1 MNVAE
6 LLARPHAWMAGGE
19 SDPVVVSSRVRLARN
34 LEEAAFP
41 DWAGEEE
48 RVRVWERLRA
58 ALVPLPV
65 LDGPVTAANEE
76 LSDLERALLF
86 ERHLVSRE
94 HAARGRGSGVML
106 RADESVAVMVNEED
120 HLRMQALGPGLDLQ
134 RTWQR
139 INEVD
144 DQVEGV
150 VPYAFSPRLGYLT
163 ACPSNVGTGL
173 RASAMLHLPGL
184 VLMDDME
191 AVVRGV
197 HKIGLAVRGLWG
209 EGTEAHGNLFQI
221 SNQMTLGEKEEEI
234 VRNLEQVVLEIA
246 EHERNAR
253 LRLLEQRETLLR
265 DQVGRA
271 VGILSRAH
279 ILSSKEAL
287 DLLSAL
293 RLGIE
298 MGIVKGLDRG
308 AVDELLVMV
317 QPAHVQRAEGK
328 ELKPHERD
336 RARAVVVRGRLAEAM
351 KRRRGRKKKDE

>member
-173 RASAMLHLPGL
+173 RASVDAAPARPGA
-184 VLMDDME
+184 DGRDGGGRP
-191 AVVRGV
+191 RGST
-197 HKIGLAVRGLWG
+197 R
-209 EGTEAHGNLFQI
+209 
-221 SNQMTLGEKEEEI
+221 
-234 VRNLEQVVLEIA
+234 
-246 EHERNAR
+246 
-253 LRLLEQRETLLR
+253 
-265 DQVGRA
+265 
-271 VGILSRAH
+271 
-279 ILSSKEAL
+279 
-287 DLLSAL
+287 SAWPCA
-293 RLGIE
+293 GC
-298 MGIVKGLDRG
+298 G
-308 AVDELLVMV
+308 
-317 QPAHVQRAEGK
+317 
-328 ELKPHERD
+328 
-336 RARAVVVRGRLAEAM
+336 ARAPRPTATCSRSPT
-351 KRRRGRKKKDE
+351 R